1 MIDNIHIIAYG
12 DDLLSR
18 VAYAMQEK
26 GLSVSCSGCAP
37 ELTAKLQQG
46 GVLVGPLQEVIA
58 TGQKVNFVVSSLAD
72 VENHAD
78 PEIEYAEALHLP
90 VIPVADLFISLTENK
105 ALVVES
111 NPRFPNRILSIIWHI
126 LQSQKRNCDYLTK
139 TFMQGLSR
147 KVVFSE
153 NTRICLLDGDLL
165 LHTESRNYKS
175 NILIL
180 SSLLWKESPQYPTF
194 EAYLDVWHKTV
205 NSIDRDGI
213 LIYNQAVTVFQE
225 WAENVRE
232 DITAIPFKAHPYRKD
247 GDACFLTGTKTEIA
261 LPYPCDEE
269 LLCDINAARLVCRQL
284 GVADKTFYQ
293 VIASA
298 DFLKKN

>member
-18 VAYAMQEK
+18 VAYAMEEK
-26 GLSVSCSGCAP
+26 GLSVSCSGCTP
-37 ELTAKLQQG
+37 DLLPKLKQR
-46 GVLVGPLQEVIA
+46 GVLVGTLQEVIA
-58 TGQKVNFVVSSLAD
+58 AGQKINFVVSSLAE

-90 VIPVADLFISLTENK
+90 VIPVSDLFIALTENK

-126 LQSQKRNCDYLTK
+126 LQSQKRNCDYLTE
-139 TFMQGLSR
+139 TFMPGLSR

-180 SSLLWKESPQYPTF
+180 SSLLWKESTQYPTF
-194 EAYLDVWHKTV
+194 ELYLDVWHKAV
-205 NSIDRDGI
+205 NSIDRNGI

-232 DITAIPFKAHPYRKD
+232 DITAIPFKAHPYRKE
-247 GDACFLTGTKTEIA
+247 GDTCFLTGTKTEIA
-261 LPYPCDEE
+261 LPYPCNEE

-293 VIASA
+293 VITSA

>member
-72 VENHAD
+72 
-78 PEIEYAEALHLP
+78 
-90 VIPVADLFISLTENK
+90 ENK

-194 EAYLDVWHKTV
+194 EAYLDVWHKAV
-205 NSIDRDGI
+205 NSIDRNGI

-232 DITAIPFKAHPYRKD
+232 DITAIPFKAHPYRKE

>member
-139 TFMQGLSR
+139 LPMSD
-147 KVVFSE
+147 KM
-153 NTRICLLDGDLL
+153 
-165 LHTESRNYKS
+165 ESLNVS
-175 NILIL
+175 N
-180 SSLLWKESPQYPTF
+180 
-194 EAYLDVWHKTV
+194 
-205 NSIDRDGI
+205 
-213 LIYNQAVTVFQE
+213 
-225 WAENVRE
+225 
-232 DITAIPFKAHPYRKD
+232 
-247 GDACFLTGTKTEIA
+247 ACAIA
-261 LPYPCDEE
+261 LYEWF
-269 LLCDINAARLVCRQL
+269 RL
-284 GVADKTFYQ
+284 YQ
-293 VIASA
+293 T
-298 DFLKKN
+298 KE